1 MVLTVTKHDENK
13 TISYTSQ
20 QKYSFT
26 YLHVQIDV
34 QYNGTRWRVT
44 QRTEILRTQTFWK
57 CRAMHKQARFT
68 TQLSVSCRNETTH
81 VVQKCYRL
89 LLMHMLDHWSI
100 GVGATNKQPTRDQL
114 TFTVK

>member
-13 TISYTSQ
+13 TIYYTSQ

-57 CRAMHKQARFT
+57 CRAMRQQAR
-68 TQLSVSCRNETTH
+68 LSRQFLVET
-81 VVQKCYRL
+81 
-89 LLMHMLDHWSI
+89 
-100 GVGATNKQPTRDQL
+100 
-114 TFTVK
+114 